1 MAKRAANSTARTKPA
16 ASAKDPKVD
25 EVVYRLHTL
34 LHTMRAIE
42 RHEEALCA
50 LMTEIQKSGAV
61 TADQDEEIRDLLE
74 QMPCHE
80 YGDDV
85 EAVRASLSPA
95 ILEPASR
102 ERAAR

>member
-1 MAKRAANSTARTKPA
+1 MAAKTARKP
-16 ASAKDPKVD
+16 SKTSGKDPKVD

-42 RHEEALCA
+42 RHEEQLCS
-50 LMTEIQKSGAV
+50 LMTEIQNAGVV
-61 TADQDEEIRDLLE
+61 TLEQDEEIRDLLE

-85 EAVRASLSPA
+85 EGVRVALTPA
-95 ILEPASR
+95 ILGKR
-102 ERAAR
+102 